1 MDTKHTEITSDLAKH
16 GLDGT
21 QAQATKHKPIFKIPA
36 IWQAID
42 HHWHKIPISSILEIL
57 RAATHVMIQQS
68 CRLPRACKSNK

>member
-21 QAQATKHKPIFKIPA
+21 QAQATKHKPISKIPA

-42 HHWHKIPISSILEIL
+42 HHWHKIPISLS
-57 RAATHVMIQQS
+57 S
-68 CRLPRACKSNK
+68 KSSVLQPTS